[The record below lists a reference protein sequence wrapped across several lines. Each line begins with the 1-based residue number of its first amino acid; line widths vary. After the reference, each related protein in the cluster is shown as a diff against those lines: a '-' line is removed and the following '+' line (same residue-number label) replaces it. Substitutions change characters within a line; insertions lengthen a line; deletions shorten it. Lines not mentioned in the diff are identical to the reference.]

1 MKEVEVL
8 FKNGK
13 IVTQGKIIDG
23 FVAVDGEK
31 IVAVGQGEVAPEAK
45 KVVDLKGRVLI
56 PGVVDPEVHF
66 GSHRWVGDEFDSETR
81 GAAAYGITTWGFM
94 QPSANMGQPYK
105 AEKTEEEVPLYADAF
120 GLFKELGEA
129 RSMVDFFLT
138 PKILKDEHALEIPRL
153 ARDFGMTSFKYQLH
167 LMSPERTATYWP
179 QRKSQGYFGF
189 DDGTIYLGMEA
200 VAKLGPPGLVCM
212 HCENWEIAR
221 LFEERLLKAGR
232 KEYKVWNERSPHFCE
247 AGHVHA
253 YTYYARIL
261 KCPLYIQHTT
271 TPETIDEI
279 TRARADGATVYA
291 QTGPHYLSLTE
302 DMWRINVPLRSAETI
317 DILWEAL
324 ADGRIDTV
332 GSDHTNTGRPRKE
345 MEVPGD
351 IWATRTGFSSRGEAA
366 LPVMLNDGVN
376 RGRISLVRMVQV
388 CCENTA
394 RIFGLY
400 PQKGVIAPGS
410 DADLV
415 IVDLDRKVKVT
426 NDMVHTSAGWTLWE
440 GREMKGWPVMT
451 VLRGRTIA
459 EWPDGGKR
467 PEIVAKPFGRYLPR
481 SLQR

>member
-1 MKEVEVL
+1 MNPVDVIL
-8 FKNGK
+8 KNGK
-13 IVTQGKIIDG
+13 IVTQGKVIDG

-31 IVAVGQGEVAPEAK
+31 IAAVGQGDHAPDAR
-45 KVVDLKGRVLI
+45 KVIDLKGRVLI
-56 PGVVDPEVHF
+56 PGVVDPECHF

-105 AEKTEEEVPLYADAF
+105 AEKTAEEVPLYAEVFD
-120 GLFKELGEA
+120 LFKNMGEE
-129 RSMVDFFLT
+129 RSMVDFILT

-153 ARDFGMTSFKYQLH
+153 ARDYGITSFKYQLH
-167 LMSPERTATYWP
+167 LMQPERTATYWP
-179 QRKSQGYFGF
+179 QSKSQGYFGY

-200 VAKLGPPGLVCM
+200 VAKLGPLAIVCM

-221 LFEERLLKAGR
+221 IFEERLLKAGR
-232 KEYKVWNERSPHFCE
+232 KEYKVWNERSPAFCE

-253 YTYYARIL
+253 YTYYARVL

-279 TRARADGATVYA
+279 TRAKADGATIYA

-302 DMWRINVPLRSAETI
+302 DAWRINVPLRSAETI
-317 DILWEAL
+317 EVLWQAL

-332 GSDHTNTGRPRKE
+332 GSDHTNTGRARKE

-351 IWATRTGFSSRGEAA
+351 IFATRTGFSSRGEAA
-366 LPVMLNDGVN
+366 LPVMLDGVN

-400 PQKGVIAPGS
+400 PKKGVIAPGS

-415 IVDLDRKVKVT
+415 VVDLDRTVTVT
-426 NDMVHTSAGWTLWE
+426 NDMMHSSSGWTLWE

-451 VLRGRTIA
+451 MLRGQTIA
-459 EWPDGGKR
+459 EWSDGGKR
-467 PEIVAKPFGRYLPR
+467 PEIVAKPFGRYQYR
-481 SLQR
+481 SLGR

>member
-1 MKEVEVL
+1 MNQVDVL
-8 FKNGK
+8 LKNGK
-13 IVTQGKIIDG
+13 IVTQGKVIEG

-31 IVAVGQGEVAPEAK
+31 IVTVGQGDHAPDARK
-45 KVVDLKGRVLI
+45 AIDLKGRVLI
-56 PGVVDPEVHF
+56 PGVVDPECHF

-81 GAAAYGITTWGFM
+81 GAVAYGITTWGFM

-105 AEKTEEEVPLYADAF
+105 AEKTAEEVPLYAEVFD
-120 GLFKELGEA
+120 LFKNMGEE
-129 RSMVDFFLT
+129 RSMVDFILT

-153 ARDFGMTSFKYQLH
+153 ARDYGITSFKYQLH
-167 LMSPERTATYWP
+167 LMHPERTATYWP
-179 QRKSQGYFGF
+179 QSKSQGYFGY

-200 VAKLGPPGLVCM
+200 VAKLGPPAIVCM

-221 LFEERLLKAGR
+221 IFEERLLKAGR

-271 TPETIDEI
+271 TPETIEEI
-279 TRARADGATVYA
+279 TRAKGDGATVYA

-302 DMWRINVPLRSAETI
+302 DAWRINVPLRSAETI
-317 DILWEAL
+317 EVLWQAL

-332 GSDHTNTGRPRKE
+332 GSDHTNTGRSRKE

-351 IWATRTGFSSRGEAA
+351 IFATRTGFSSRGEAA
-366 LPVMLNDGVN
+366 LPVMLSDGVN

-400 PQKGVIAPGS
+400 PKKGVIAPGS

-415 IVDLDRKVKVT
+415 VVDLDRTVTVT

-440 GREMKGWPVMT
+440 GRQMKGWPIMT
-451 VLRGRTIA
+451 MLRGKIIA
-459 EWPDGGKR
+459 EWPEGGKR
-467 PEIVAKPFGRYLPR
+467 PEIVSKPFGRYQPR
-481 SLQR
+481 SLG